1 MCVCILQ
8 YLKID
13 YKLKNVR
20 QSKPFCLKL
29 NKTVSKASD
38 ISLLN
43 EMVFLLQAFII
54 HMTL

>member
-1 MCVCILQ
+1 MQ

-43 EMVFLLQAFII
+43 EMVFLLQASII